1 MIDIEKIKKIPDDKP
16 RKGPHRMSKSRE
28 RRCEVRRRY
37 KAEQR
42 ARRLD
47 EYYRSVR
54 QRMDQLI
61 EEEEVAYFRERIV
74 EALKVPAEYLGPWA
88 LSTHTGENND

>member
-1 MIDIEKIKKIPDDKP
+1 
-16 RKGPHRMSKSRE
+16 
-28 RRCEVRRRY
+28 
-37 KAEQR
+37 
-42 ARRLD
+42 
-47 EYYRSVR
+47 
-54 QRMDQLI
+54 MDQLI

>member
-1 MIDIEKIKKIPDDKP
+1 MIDIEKIKSLPDDKP
-16 RKGPHRMSKSRE
+16 RKGPHKMSKSRE

-47 EYYRSVR
+47 EYYQSVR

-61 EEEEVAYFRERIV
+61 EEEELAYRG
-74 EALKVPAEYLGPWA
+74 ALAAMGIPAKFFGRWHQA
-88 LSTHTGENND
+88 TVTGEDND